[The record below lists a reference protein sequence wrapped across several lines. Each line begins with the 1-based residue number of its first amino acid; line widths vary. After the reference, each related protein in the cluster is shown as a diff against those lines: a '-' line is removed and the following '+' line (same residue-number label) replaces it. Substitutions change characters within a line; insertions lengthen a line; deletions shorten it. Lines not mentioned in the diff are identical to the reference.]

1 MLGVWGVDSSTR
13 LLSFMDCLVF
23 WTMISSEYRTGSS
36 VGGRGFYNDCGA
48 VTRREGNLLQGMT
61 SRPAL
66 SLSLA
71 PGLSSLSSRREG
83 RQYLHTFNPTVSLGL
98 HVSR

>member
-1 MLGVWGVDSSTR
+1 MRVVWGVDSSTWLR
-13 LLSFMDCLVF
+13 SFMDCLVLDDE
-23 WTMISSEYRTGSS
+23 EYRTGSS
-36 VGGRGFYNDCGA
+36 VGGRGFYNDCRA
-48 VTRREGNLLQGMT
+48 VTRREGNWLQGMIL
-61 SRPAL
+61 RPAL

-83 RQYLHTFNPTVSLGL
+83 RQYLYTFNPTVSLGL